1 MRFLVLV
8 AIVAATLTACQSAR
22 FGGGVDGTWISSD
35 GVLVSTFSQGA
46 FTSRVT
52 TTGETVVED
61 GRYSRTGDK
70 LTLAWTS
77 LVANQRRSAEC
88 TVNSPTVM
96 SCTPSQGDAFTL
108 TRTAA

>member
-1 MRFLVLV
+1 MRFVVLAAVV
-8 AIVAATLTACQSAR
+8 AVTLTACQSAR
-22 FGGGVDGTWISSD
+22 FGGGIDGTWTSSD

-61 GRYSRTGDK
+61 GRYSRTGNQ

-77 LVANQRRSAEC
+77 LVANARRSAEC
-88 TVNSPTVM
+88 NLSSPTVM
-96 SCTPSQGDAFTL
+96 TCTPSVGDSFTL
-108 TRTAA
+108 TRT